1 MKTHVAA
8 MRASIIALVLLT
20 GAPVAQAATATVIHS
35 FGDVAGDGFNPQSE
49 LIADAAGN
57 LYGTT
62 LYSGTDG
69 SCCGTVFVLTPAGK
83 KAWNETIL
91 YAFQGG
97 TDGASPN
104 GGLAIDGNGN
114 LFGTTESGG
123 ANGQGTVFELAAGSR
138 QETVLY
144 SFCPQTNC
152 PDGRLPLAGV
162 TIGKRGILYG
172 TTELG
177 GTGQQAYD
185 AGTVFQLTP
194 PKDKKG
200 SWNETVLHTFCS
212 ETNCAD
218 GWIPMAGRL
227 LLTKGG
233 VLWGTAS
240 RSDQAGA
247 LFSLT
252 PNGSGFDFGV
262 AYDFSLSGGDG
273 RGPWAGVVADRSG
286 VLYGTTVSDS
296 VNECGTVY
304 EYNPSGH
311 AYSQLYV
318 FCPKGDHS
326 TGAWPYAGVVV
337 SGTTLYGTTFTAGAN
352 NAGVVYKLTGA
363 TETVLHAFCPK
374 SGCADGANPGY
385 GSLLKLNGQFYGTT
399 TLGGNSDDGV
409 AYSITK
415 K

>member
-1 MKTHVAA
+1 MKTRTIA
-8 MRASIIALVLLT
+8 MRASIAALLSLT
-20 GAPVAQAATATVIHS
+20 AATAVPAATQTVIHS
-35 FGDVAGDGFNPQSE
+35 FGDVKGDGYNPQSD
-49 LIADAAGN
+49 LIADPAGN

-62 LYSGTDG
+62 LYSGANG
-69 SCCGTVFVLTPAGK
+69 SCCGAVFMLTPAGNNV
-83 KAWNETIL
+83 WNETIL

-104 GGLAIDGNGN
+104 GGLAIDRNGN

-123 ANGQGTVFELAAGSR
+123 ANGQGTVFELAAGTW

-162 TIGKRGILYG
+162 TIGKKGVLYG

-177 GTGQQAYD
+177 GTGQQSSD

-194 PKDKKG
+194 PKDKNG
-200 SWNETVLHTFCS
+200 SWSETVLHTFCS

-227 LLTKGG
+227 LLTKAG

-240 RSDQAGA
+240 RSDQAGT
-247 LFSLT
+247 LFSLS
-252 PNGSGFDFGV
+252 PNGSGFTV
-262 AYDFSLSGGDG
+262 AHDFSLSNGDG
-273 RGPWAGVVADRSG
+273 RGPYAGVVADRNG

-296 VNECGTVY
+296 VNECGTIY
-304 EYNPSGH
+304 AYNQSGH

-318 FCPKGDHS
+318 FCPNGDHS

-352 NAGVVYKLTGA
+352 NAGVVYKLTGS

-374 SGCADGANPGY
+374 SGCSDGANPGY
-385 GSLLKLNGQFYGTT
+385 GSLLTLNRKYYGTT
-399 TLGGNSDDGV
+399 TNGGNSNNGV